1 MDIGSTSAVLMPFLS
16 VTAFVAYKHPAAYKV
31 LYILISLVLLV
42 SFILLAA
49 WDMSSMHTSSALY
62 SYHDRA
68 KLDEAK
74 RVADAL
80 IILDWKLW
88 VGWFSLN
95 LYLGF
100 LNSLPSL
107 GIVARDD
114 TKEAPASEAPSRAP

>member
-1 MDIGSTSAVLMPFLS
+1 MDIVSTSAVLMPFLS

-49 WDMSSMHTSSALY
+49 WDMSSMHTSAALY